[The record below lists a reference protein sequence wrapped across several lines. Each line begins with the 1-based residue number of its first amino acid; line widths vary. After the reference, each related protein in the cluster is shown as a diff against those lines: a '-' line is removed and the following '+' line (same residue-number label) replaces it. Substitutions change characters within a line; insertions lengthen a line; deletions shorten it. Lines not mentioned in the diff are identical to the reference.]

1 MANPHDVVE
10 QQAGGLSDLEI
21 ISQPDPVEEHGVQEM
36 DPSCMAPVQLVSFGY
51 RDLPLAHLD
60 LSLAGSQLLSNL
72 DEDDNREGSNWLK
85 PCCGR
90 RVALWQV
97 CLLSAGFNCFLVAL
111 VILVVVFLTLEL
123 LIDTK
128 HLQFAN
134 AIQFASVIHWISLA
148 ILSLFFTETVF
159 RIVVL
164 GIWDYIEN
172 KVEVFDGAV
181 IVLSLAP
188 MVASTVANG
197 PSSPWDA
204 ISLIITLRIWR
215 VKRIIDAYVLQV
227 KVEMEL
233 EILQCEKIKAV
244 REEQLER
251 LTQICQEQA
260 FEIRQLRAHL
270 AQQDLDLAAEQ
281 EAAMQIH
288 HVWGKQRSSY
298 QVVEG
303 QGPGE
308 SDDEGHGVLRETPAD
323 PVVHHDDMN
332 NYISQYYSEPSSDMG
347 GPRVITTAAIDVH
360 LPKTH
365 YPAHNNPLLGV
376 EQMSSAVS
384 DTSTSVSRSSRSLTA
399 RPHSLSS
406 HTLRSS
412 TTDCSSSTTA
422 RDYHTQARNYNSH
435 TKARGPYLD
444 YKSQMQT
451 QDRDFNTEH
460 YNTQGQRC
468 FPLPYCSPLGLGLT
482 SAQPPLPRDPSVVV
496 QELLS
501 SLSEDSCLAQ
511 KGLVDPVNL
520 KLPSPSGSAK
530 ASPELEHR
538 INIYNWKN
546 QEENQYQSRGQKQ
559 GRAAATVLLQT
570 KPLIHLQ
577 GGAPESS
584 LEEKYRLLGPADGPL
599 GRLPD
604 T

>member
-1 MANPHDVVE
+1 LTQSSSLPVC
-10 QQAGGLSDLEI
+10 LSDLEI

-36 DPSCMAPVQLVSFGY
+36 NPSCMAPVQLVSFGY

-298 QVVEG
+298 Q
-303 QGPGE
+303 PGLE
-308 SDDEGHGVLRETPAD
+308 PGAN

-332 NYISQYYSEPSSDMG
+332 NYISQYYSEQSSDMG

-360 LPKTH
+360 LPTTH

-384 DTSTSVSRSSRSLTA
+384 DTSTSVSLSSGSLTA

-422 RDYHTQARNYNSH
+422 RDYHTQ
-435 TKARGPYLD
+435 
-444 YKSQMQT
+444 
-451 QDRDFNTEH
+451 
-460 YNTQGQRC
+460 RC
-468 FPLPYCSPLGLGLT
+468 FLLPYS
-482 SAQPPLPRDPSVVV
+482 QPPLPQDPSVVV

-501 SLSEDSCLAQ
+501 SLPEDSCLAQ

-520 KLPSPSGSAK
+520 KRPSPASSAK

-546 QEENQYQSRGQKQ
+546 QEENQYQSRGQRQ

-577 GGAPESS
+577 GGTPESS

>member
-1 MANPHDVVE
+1 
-10 QQAGGLSDLEI
+10 
-21 ISQPDPVEEHGVQEM
+21 
-36 DPSCMAPVQLVSFGY
+36 
-51 RDLPLAHLD
+51 
-60 LSLAGSQLLSNL
+60 
-72 DEDDNREGSNWLK
+72 
-85 PCCGR
+85 
-90 RVALWQV
+90 
-97 CLLSAGFNCFLVAL
+97 
-111 VILVVVFLTLEL
+111 
-123 LIDTK
+123 
-128 HLQFAN
+128 
-134 AIQFASVIHWISLA
+134 
-148 ILSLFFTETVF
+148 
-159 RIVVL
+159 
-164 GIWDYIEN
+164 
-172 KVEVFDGAV
+172 
-181 IVLSLAP
+181 

-233 EILQCEKIKAV
+233 EILQCEKTKAV

-303 QGPGE
+303 RGPGE
-308 SDDEGHGVLRETPAD
+308 SDDEGHGDLRETPGD

-376 EQMSSAVS
+376 ERMGSSVNVS
-384 DTSTSVSRSSRSLTA
+384 DTSTSISRSSGSLTA

-406 HTLRSS
+406 HTLGSS
-412 TTDCSSSTTA
+412 TTDCSSSTMA

-444 YKSQMQT
+444 YKSQKQT
-451 QDRDFNTEH
+451 PDRDFNTEH

-468 FPLPYCSPLGLGLT
+468 FPPPYCSPMGLGLT

-520 KLPSPSGSAK
+520 KLPSPAGSAK

-538 INIYNWKN
+538 INIYNRRN
-546 QEENQYQSRGQKQ
+546 QEDSQYQSQGQ
-559 GRAAATVLLQT
+559 AAATVLLQT
-570 KPLIHLQ
+570 KPLVHLQ

>member
-1 MANPHDVVE
+1 MHFKHYKVNKKAELSTKIYINIEVE
-10 QQAGGLSDLEI
+10 QAGLSDLEI
-21 ISQPDPVEEHGVQEM
+21 ISQPVDDENQCLAP
-36 DPSCMAPVQLVSFGY
+36 PVQLVSFGY
-51 RDLPLAHLD
+51 RDLPLAALD
-60 LSLAGSQLLSNL
+60 LSLAGSQLLSNA
-72 DEDDNREGSNWLK
+72 DEDENREGSNWLK

-97 CLLSAGFNCFLVAL
+97 CLLSAGFNCVLVAC
-111 VILVVVFLTLEL
+111 VILVVLFLSLEL

-128 HLQFAN
+128 LLQFSN
-134 AIQFASVIHWISLA
+134 AFQFASIIHWISLI
-148 ILSLFFTETVF
+148 ILSLFFSETVF

-233 EILQCEKIKAV
+233 EIQQCEKTKAV

-270 AQQDLDLAAEQ
+270 AQQDLDLAAER

-288 HVWGKQRSSY
+288 HVWGKQGQSFH
-298 QVVEG
+298 VVEG
-303 QGPGE
+303 LTPGE
-308 SDDEGHGVLRETPAD
+308 SDDEGGQRNPREPHVGAD
-323 PVVHHDDMN
+323 PVVRDDMN
-332 NYISQYYSEPSSDMG
+332 NYISQYYSEASSDAG
-347 GPRVITTAAIDVH
+347 VSGLGARVITTAAIDIH
-360 LPKTH
+360 LPT
-365 YPAHNNPLLGV
+365 NPIQSNAILAVERAGGV
-376 EQMSSAVS
+376 VNESSIS
-384 DTSTSVSRSSRSLTA
+384 ISRSSGSLTA
-399 RPHSLSS
+399 RPLSLINQ
-406 HTLRSS
+406 TPGSS
-412 TTDCSSSTTA
+412 TTDCSTA
-422 RDYHTQARNYNSH
+422 QDLSLSYTSH
-435 TKARGPYLD
+435 
-444 YKSQMQT
+444 
-451 QDRDFNTEH
+451 
-460 YNTQGQRC
+460 RC
-468 FPLPYCSPLGLGLT
+468 C
-482 SAQPPLPRDPSVVV
+482 PPSFSGSDPCRDPTAVV

-511 KGLVDPVNL
+511 KGLAVNPVNL
-520 KLPSPSGSAK
+520 KLPSPTGSEN
-530 ASPELEHR
+530 ASPELDNR
-538 INIYNWKN
+538 INIFNRRN
-546 QEENQYQSRGQKQ
+546 QGC
-559 GRAAATVLLQT
+559 VLLQT

-577 GGAPESS
+577 GSTTEPS
-584 LEEKYRLLGPADGPL
+584 LEEKYRLLGPADSPL
-599 GRLPD
+599 GHTPD